1 MLAASLLR
9 LAECLLARS
18 DSAIVNP
25 CIRLLGEAESL
36 GHEGDLS
43 AEGRLSIVWNQ
54 IRHEWE
60 HHIEGVS
67 YDVQAA
73 MTLRLAQW
81 FDDDNSS
88 GKYEHL
94 KGGLREEEYGRL
106 VELESVFSKLVTST
120 RNRAPRRSQIEE
132 VQKLSLENWS
142 FHRIQ
147 TLSEREGELAEALG
161 RARRRLDRA
170 RDVLDQAE
178 DMLTDAR
185 RNVKWWACLYQLR
198 AQLHVELFLLQVTE
212 IWPSEEWKG
221 EKRRFIAR
229 TVNQLE
235 SGSGYPSGVGCGASP
250 EEGA

>member
-1 MLAASLLR
+1 MA
-9 LAECLLARS
+9 
-18 DSAIVNP
+18 
-25 CIRLLGEAESL
+25 
-36 GHEGDLS
+36 
-43 AEGRLSIVWNQ
+43 
-54 IRHEWE
+54 
-60 HHIEGVS
+60 
-67 YDVQAA
+67 
-73 MTLRLAQW
+73 
-81 FDDDNSS
+81 
-88 GKYEHL
+88 
-94 KGGLREEEYGRL
+94 GLGRL

-235 SGSGYPSGVGCGASP
+235 SGLRAIRQGLDVVLPPKRVREHGGKLRKNLRIVRP
-250 EEGA
+250 VRL